1 MQLSYWE
8 RSRFFNEVWTVVIG
22 SGIVGLSTAIELKR
36 KFPSK
41 SVLVLE
47 RGFLPYGASTRNAG
61 FACFGSITELEDD
74 WANVGLDKT
83 LSLVE
88 KRWKG
93 LLNLRQLLG
102 DQSIGLERNG
112 GYEVF
117 TDTASYEKVRDR
129 MAFFN
134 QAMQGIFA
142 EEVYRDAPEAASR
155 FGFQGV
161 KGSVL
166 NRLEAQID
174 TGEMM
179 GNLLKLAQ
187 KEGVVLLNGLEV
199 EAIETDE
206 IRTTAGF
213 SFKAKHIVV
222 TTNGFA
228 KTLLPELNVEPARA
242 QVLVTEPIP
251 GLKLKGTFHYDKG
264 YYYFRN
270 IGNRVL
276 FGGGR
281 NMDFSGENTVEMS
294 QTPLIQGKLEQLLSE
309 MIVPYSEVK
318 IDLRWSGIMGVGQE
332 RNPIVKKL
340 SDHLYCG
347 VRMGGMGVAIGSLV
361 GKEIA
366 EMISVEENA

>member
-1 MQLSYWE
+1 
-8 RSRFFNEVWTVVIG
+8 
-22 SGIVGLSTAIELKR
+22 
-36 KFPSK
+36 
-41 SVLVLE
+41 
-47 RGFLPYGASTRNAG
+47 
-61 FACFGSITELEDD
+61 
-74 WANVGLDKT
+74 
-83 LSLVE
+83 
-88 KRWKG
+88 
-93 LLNLRQLLG
+93 
-102 DQSIGLERNG
+102 
-112 GYEVF
+112 
-117 TDTASYEKVRDR
+117 
-129 MAFFN
+129 
-134 QAMQGIFA
+134 
-142 EEVYRDAPEAASR
+142 
-155 FGFQGV
+155 
-161 KGSVL
+161 
-166 NRLEAQID
+166 
-174 TGEMM
+174 
-179 GNLLKLAQ
+179 
-187 KEGVVLLNGLEV
+187 LNGLEV

>member
-1 MQLSYWE
+1 M
-8 RSRFFNEVWTVVIG
+8 
-22 SGIVGLSTAIELKR
+22 
-36 KFPSK
+36 
-41 SVLVLE
+41 LE

-74 WANVGLDKT
+74 LANVGLDKT

-117 TDTASYEKVRDR
+117 TDAASYEKVRDR